1 MRRKKCL
8 GASSRPTG
16 HGRVLTWDGRGESG
30 GVVQKPLPELVA
42 ADAGRTHQHERPPL
56 AGLRVVERHL
66 LVRRRLAA
74 AAAAAAQLQRRA
86 VPLALVGL
94 PRAQQR
100 GRAGLPRARRHL
112 LLLQRL
118 VTSLLSKYLIVQKI
132 FDNALKIFAHLVPLL
147 PLQRHAVL
155 LQGEAGHEAGEGLGP
170 LAVPVGLPPVRVIL
184 ADHVQDVATLRAEHQ
199 LFSLFIFLYGNFWL
213 RKFVRSL
220 DKCKV
225 RASKAQSKAQSGP
238 IRPSKAQ

>member
-16 HGRVLTWDGRGESG
+16 HGRVLTWDGRGEPG

-74 AAAAAAQLQRRA
+74 AAPAAAQLQRRA

-118 VTSLLSKYLIVQKI
+118 VTSLLSKYLVQKI

-147 PLQRHAVL
+147 PLQRHAML

-199 LFSLFIFLYGNFWL
+199 LFSLFIGCESS
-213 RKFVRSL
+213 FVR
-220 DKCKV
+220 
-225 RASKAQSKAQSGP
+225 
-238 IRPSKAQ
+238 

>member
-1 MRRKKCL
+1 M
-8 GASSRPTG
+8 
-16 HGRVLTWDGRGESG
+16 
-30 GVVQKPLPELVA
+30 A
-42 ADAGRTHQHERPPL
+42 ADAGRSHQHERPPL

-74 AAAAAAQLQRRA
+74 PAAAAAQLQRRA

-170 LAVPVGLPPVRVIL
+170 LAVPVGLPPVLVL
-184 ADHVQDVATLRAEHQ
+184 PVDDVQDVAPLERDAELVARDVQVVVGVVVEVRAEMQ
-199 LFSLFIFLYGNFWL
+199 LEGEKTALDVKKNGEQNFNL
-213 RKFVRSL
+213 RHL
-220 DKCKV
+220 
-225 RASKAQSKAQSGP
+225 
-238 IRPSKAQ
+238 

>member
-16 HGRVLTWDGRGESG
+16 HGRVLTWDGRGEPG

-42 ADAGRTHQHERPPL
+42 ADAGRTHEHKRPPL

-66 LVRRRLAA
+66 LVRRRLA

-118 VTSLLSKYLIVQKI
+118 VTSLLGRI
-132 FDNALKIFAHLVPLL
+132 
-147 PLQRHAVL
+147 
-155 LQGEAGHEAGEGLGP
+155 
-170 LAVPVGLPPVRVIL
+170 
-184 ADHVQDVATLRAEHQ
+184 
-199 LFSLFIFLYGNFWL
+199 
-213 RKFVRSL
+213 
-220 DKCKV
+220 
-225 RASKAQSKAQSGP
+225 
-238 IRPSKAQ
+238 